1 MLVSLCSTYWELTNE
16 PHPSRIRAYMLF
28 PMMEHMNETPN
39 GTWSWF
45 VCNYLMS
52 ASAAAASLLRL
63 LLPDAAVRYLVRR
76 HLAR

>member
-1 MLVSLCSTYWELTNE
+1 
-16 PHPSRIRAYMLF
+16 MLF

-39 GTWSWF
+39 GLWSWY